1 MDTNEPRL
9 RVSLQL
15 AVPTDHGT
23 VTVQVAYDPS
33 RFPDADSAREEAAEE
48 LRQIRVEVVHRL
60 GSPARDA
67 SKLASPAVHPAVH
80 AAAAVLAIAI
90 LVMTALRVFGVA
102 SP

>member
-1 MDTNEPRL
+1 MDTNEPRMH
-9 RVSLQL
+9 VSLQL

-23 VTVQVAYDPS
+23 VTVGVAYDPS

-48 LRQIRVEVVHRL
+48 LRQMRVEVVHRL
-60 GSPARDA
+60 GSPGRDA
-67 SKLASPAVHPAVH
+67 SKPASLAVHPAVH
-80 AAAAVLAIAI
+80 VAAAVLAIAI